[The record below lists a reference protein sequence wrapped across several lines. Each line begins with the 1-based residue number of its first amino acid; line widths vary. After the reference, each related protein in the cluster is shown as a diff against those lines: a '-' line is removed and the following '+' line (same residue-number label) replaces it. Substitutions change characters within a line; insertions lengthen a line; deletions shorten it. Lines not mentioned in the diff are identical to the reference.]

1 MIAASVTIGSVSCA
15 GWVIAPQV
23 VVMLSETSG
32 GKTCQSSAKNWIRIS
47 PRKNDGIE

>member
-1 MIAASVTIGSVSCA
+1 MIAASVTIGSAISP

-23 VVMLSETSG
+23 VVMLSLTNG
-32 GKTCQSSAKNWIRIS
+32 GKMCRSSAKNWIRIR